1 MKHLEQLDEM
11 RRLLRSKEYSLRT
24 EQPYIRWVRKLF
36 NHYPNR
42 KPADLTN
49 DEVMSFL
56 AEIQS
61 AQKISPSTQNQA
73 LSAIQFFFREVVGQ
87 PLDGIEHPKRES
99 IFPEILSRDE
109 VRETLEKLEGTNRLM
124 AELLYGSGLHV
135 SECLD
140 LRVRDID
147 FQKKQIVV
155 LDENGRKDHFTML
168 PDSIRKSLSDHL
180 SQVRELHE
188 KDRSERFGQVPLPF
202 VVEEKDPKASVR
214 WEWQYVFPSPRR
226 TIDSHT
232 GMIHRQPISESVLHR
247 VIRDALLAAGI
258 RKNASSLTLRHSF
271 AVHLLEDG
279 CDLRT
284 LQQLLGHKDIAS
296 TMIYTHF
303 VPEKTKKI
311 RSPLDTL

>member
-11 RRLLRSKEYSLRT
+11 RRLLRSNEYSLRT
-24 EQPYIRWVRKLF
+24 EKPYLRWVRKLLNF
-36 NHYPNR
+36 YPHRN
-42 KPADLTN
+42 PADLTN
-49 DEVMSFL
+49 EEVIAFL
-56 AEIQS
+56 ADLQNTN
-61 AQKISPSTQNQA
+61 KISPSTQNQA
-73 LSAIQFFFREVVGQ
+73 LSAIQFFFREVVGH
-87 PLDGIEHPKRES
+87 PLDGIQHPKRES
-99 IFPEILSRDE
+99 IFPEILTRDE
-109 VRETLEKLEGTNRLM
+109 VRATLSQLEGTNRLM

-135 SECLD
+135 SECLS

-155 LDENGRKDHFTML
+155 LDENGHKDHSALL
-168 PDSIRKSLSDHL
+168 PDAIRKSLSDHL

-202 VVEEKDPKASVR
+202 AIEQKNPQAAVR

-226 TIDSHT
+226 TIDPRT
-232 GMIHRQPISESVLHR
+232 GMIRRQPTSESVLHR
-247 VIRDALLAAGI
+247 VIREALQAAGI

-303 VPEKTKKI
+303 VPEKMKKI

>member
-11 RRLLRSKEYSLRT
+11 RRSLRSKEYSLRT
-24 EQPYIRWVRKLF
+24 EQPYIRWVRKLLNF
-36 NHYPNR
+36 YSQS
-42 KPADLTN
+42 KPDDLTN
-49 DEVMSFL
+49 EEVMAFL
-56 AEIQS
+56 SAIQ
-61 AQKISPSTQNQA
+61 KTNKLSPSTLNQA

-87 PLDGIEHPKRES
+87 PLDGIEHPRRES
-99 IFPEILSRDE
+99 IFPEILTRDE
-109 VRETLEKLEGTNRLM
+109 IRALFTQLEGTNRLM

-135 SECLD
+135 SECLG

-147 FQKKQIVV
+147 FPKKQIAV
-155 LDENGRKDHFTML
+155 LDENGRKDHHTLL
-168 PDSIRKSLSDHL
+168 PDSIRKALSDHL
-180 SQVRELHE
+180 SQIRELHE

-202 VVEEKDPKASVR
+202 AVAQKNPQASVR

-226 TIDSHT
+226 TIDSRS
-232 GMIHRQPISESVLHR
+232 GMIRRQPTSESVLHR
-247 VIRDALLAAGI
+247 VIRDALQAAGI
-258 RKNASSLTLRHSF
+258 RKHASSLTLRHSF